1 MSKKRVWEN
10 ELKPLVG
17 YVPDFQKTIE
27 EIMNA
32 FWQRLN
38 SGK

>member
-1 MSKKRVWEN
+1 MLNRKRMWEN

-17 YVPDFQKTIE
+17 YVPDFEKTVE

-32 FWQRLN
+32 NFIEI
-38 SGK
+38 